1 MKRSDARRLMR
12 ECNALRGESTLPIA
26 DSSTDAQSA
35 DEIDQARRAQAP
47 RRGISSR
54 A

>member
-12 ECNALRGESTLPIA
+12 ECNALRGEPTILVA
-26 DSSTDAQSA
+26 DSSTNAHSA
-35 DEIDQARRAQAP
+35 EEIDQARRAQAP
-47 RRGISSR
+47 RRGISSG